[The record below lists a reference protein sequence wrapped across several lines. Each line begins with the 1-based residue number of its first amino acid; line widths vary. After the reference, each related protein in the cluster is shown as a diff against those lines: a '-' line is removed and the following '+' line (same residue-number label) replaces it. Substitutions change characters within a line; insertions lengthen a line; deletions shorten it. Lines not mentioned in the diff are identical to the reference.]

1 MNLNITLL
9 YGSYREN
16 RLGIRAVKFIERELK
31 KRGHHVTFVD
41 AKEINLPML
50 NKRYSDYEPGTA
62 PKILEDLKTLFEED
76 TDAFVIISGEYNST
90 LQPGLKNLM
99 DHFYT
104 EYFYRPSGMVTY
116 SAGPFGGIR
125 AASDLR
131 KTLGI
136 FGMPAI
142 PGHLLFPSIHETLD
156 ESGQDLTGKAVL
168 RAEKF
173 IQELEWFGRALKR
186 ERELSGLPT

>member
-1 MNLNITLL
+1 MNLNITLI

-16 RLGIRAVKFIERELK
+16 RLGIRAVKYIERMLK
-31 KRGHHVTFVD
+31 EHKHQVTFID

-62 PKILEDLKTLFEED
+62 PKILEELKMLFEHN
-76 TDAFVIISGEYNST
+76 TDVFVVVSGEYNST
-90 LQPGLKNLM
+90 LQPGLKNLL

-104 EYFYRPSGMVTY
+104 EYFYRPSAMVTY
-116 SAGPFGGIR
+116 SIGSLGGAR

-142 PGHLLFPSIHETLD
+142 PAHLSFPAIHETLD
-156 ESGQDLTGKAVL
+156 EVGQDLTGKVAP
-168 RAEKF
+168 RAERF
-173 IQELEWFGRALKR
+173 VRELEWFGRALKR